1 MRKRYQSAGFTLI
14 EILVVITIIAILVG
28 AVVLKISVKNPARDI
43 KDTAVRTYL
52 LMGLA
57 SDQAVYTRQQFG
69 IRFHPESYEFY
80 FLEPG
85 EKGEQTWQVLE
96 DDKLKFKPLAEK
108 LDIAVDIS
116 GLPIV
121 LETLTD
127 ELADATDEDPIKP
140 HVMFLSNGEIMPD
153 FRVVFADP
161 DSDIQHQV
169 MTGEEEPIVVEQLN

>member
-1 MRKRYQSAGFTLI
+1 MA
-14 EILVVITIIAILVG
+14 IIAILVG
-28 AVVLKISVKNPARDI
+28 AVVLKINVKNPAKDI
-43 KDTAVRTYL
+43 QDTAVRTYL

-80 FLEPG
+80 FLETG
-85 EKGEQTWQVLE
+85 KKGKQTWQVLE
-96 DDKLKFKPLAEK
+96 DDKLKFKALAEK

-121 LETLTD
+121 LETLSD
-127 ELADATDEDPIKP
+127 ELANVTDEEPIKP

-161 DSDIQHQV
+161 DSDVAHQV
-169 MTGEEEPIVVEQLN
+169 MSGEEEPIVVERLN